1 MKSIQEQ
8 GSANYGS
15 GDATFQAAGG
25 EAGIKDLVNSF
36 YDIMATR
43 EPYQRIHSWH
53 PDDALARDKLYR
65 FLCGWMGGPRR
76 YQEKYGGISIPQVH
90 AHLDIGEAE
99 RDAWLGC
106 MREALARQDYPQ
118 SLRDYLIQQ
127 FAMPAE
133 MIRRTCSE
141 RRE

>member
-1 MKSIQEQ
+1 MKSIQDPGE
-8 GSANYGS
+8 AEFGS
-15 GDATFQAAGG
+15 GDATFRAAGG
-25 EAGIKDLVNSF
+25 EAGIRKLVNCF
-36 YDIMATR
+36 YDTMASR

-76 YQEKYGGISIPQVH
+76 YQEKYGSISIPQVH
-90 AHLDIGEAE
+90 AHLEIGTAE

-106 MREALARQDYPQ
+106 MREALAEQDYPQ
-118 SLRDYLIQQ
+118 SLRDYLMQQ

-133 MIRRTCSE
+133 LIRRTCTG
-141 RRE
+141 RAD